1 MAFIRGGDLT
11 VTLVRPSGAQQP
23 LTLFSNNVSLSMQ
36 ADMVETSVLS
46 DQVRDYQPTMRSAS
60 ITVSGFF
67 DDTLVAPAAGLDY
80 QLETMLNNGEL
91 VNWSIVFG
99 TGTTRTWRN
108 SGFSTGSPS
117 TANGARVAS
126 FERSNEVG
134 GIAAFSITLECSGIF
149 EVV

>member
-11 VTLVRPSGAQQP
+11 VTLVRPAPVTQA

-36 ADMVETSVLS
+36 ADMVETSTLS

-60 ITVSGFF
+60 ITISGFY
-67 DDTLVAPAAGLDY
+67 DDSVGATSGVDY

-91 VNWSIVFG
+91 VNWSIVLG
-99 TGTTRTWRN
+99 TSTTRTWRN